1 MGDRHYVIQCRVCE
15 TAFEDDGLQL
25 DCPRSHE
32 PGLLGA
38 LYQTKTFEPDAAADG
53 IYRYHRW
60 LPIVRQLY
68 GSGRTVTYQSERLNR
83 VVGLPNLWVA
93 FNGYWPEKGADLQTT
108 TFKDLEAW
116 TVLSRL
122 PSDNSRILV
131 IASAGNTGAAFVRAC
146 SMNDIPCVV
155 VLPEAGLNALHF
167 PEMIKPC
174 VKIVSLVGFTD
185 YLDAIT
191 LANRVAALDGFFPEG
206 GVRNV
211 ARVDGLG
218 TTILSAVEA
227 IGRLPHFYLQAIGSG
242 AGGIGAY
249 EMAKRLVADG
259 RFGERLPRLLLSQN
273 LPFVPIYMS
282 WKSGRRALLD
292 IDAEDGKKQ
301 IQQIAAHVL
310 SNRKPPY
317 AVRGGVFDILTE
329 TGGDMLAADNLEV
342 LHASRLF
349 EETEGIDIDP
359 ASAVAFATLLKAA
372 RYGPITREAIVL
384 LNITGGGRYRQRLD
398 RSLVPARPALE
409 LDEREILLDGTLDRV
424 VSLFR

>member
-1 MGDRHYVIQCRVCE
+1 MGDRHYAIHCRVCGR
-15 TAFEDDGLQL
+15 AFADDGLLL
-25 DCPRSHE
+25 DCPRPHD
-32 PGLLGA
+32 PGLLSA
-38 LYQTKTFEPDAAADG
+38 VYQTKTFEPDGDADG

-60 LPIVRQLY
+60 LPVVRQLH
-68 GSGRTVTYQSERLNR
+68 GSARPVTYQSERLNR
-83 VVGLPNLWVA
+83 VVGLPNLWVT
-93 FNGYWPEKGADLQTT
+93 FNGYWPEKGAALQTT

-116 TVLSRL
+116 TVRSRL
-122 PSDNSRILV
+122 PPGANRILV
-131 IASAGNTGAAFVRAC
+131 VASAGNTAAAFVRAC
-146 SMNDIPCVV
+146 SMNDIPCLVV
-155 VLPEAGLNALHF
+155 VPEAGLNALQF
-167 PEMIKPC
+167 PELIKPC

-185 YLDAIT
+185 YFDAIT

-227 IGRLPHFYLQAIGSG
+227 IGRLPHYYLQAIGSG
-242 AGGIGAY
+242 AGGIGVH
-249 EMAKRLVADG
+249 EMAKRVLEDG

-282 WKSGRRALLD
+282 WKSGRRALID
-292 IDAEDGKKQ
+292 IDADDGKKQ

-310 SNRKPPY
+310 SNRMPPY
-317 AVRGGVFDILTE
+317 AIRHGVYDILTE

-398 RSLVPARPALE
+398 RPLVPARPALQ
-409 LDEREILLDGTLDRV
+409 LDEREILLDRTLDRV
-424 VSLFR
+424 VSLFS

>member
-1 MGDRHYVIQCRVCE
+1 
-15 TAFEDDGLQL
+15 
-25 DCPRSHE
+25 
-32 PGLLGA
+32 
-38 LYQTKTFEPDAAADG
+38 
-53 IYRYHRW
+53 
-60 LPIVRQLY
+60 
-68 GSGRTVTYQSERLNR
+68 
-83 VVGLPNLWVA
+83 
-93 FNGYWPEKGADLQTT
+93 
-108 TFKDLEAW
+108 
-116 TVLSRL
+116 
-122 PSDNSRILV
+122 
-131 IASAGNTGAAFVRAC
+131 
-146 SMNDIPCVV
+146 MNDIPCLV
-155 VLPEAGLNALHF
+155 VLPEAGLNALQF

-174 VKIVSLVGFTD
+174 VKVVSLVGFTD

-191 LANRVAALDGFFPEG
+191 LANRVAALDGFLPEG

>member
-1 MGDRHYVIQCRVCE
+1 MGDRHYSIQCLVCDA
-15 TAFEDDGLQL
+15 AFEDDGLLL
-25 DCPRSHE
+25 DCPRRHE
-32 PGLLGA
+32 PGLLRA
-38 LYQTKTFEPDAAADG
+38 RYRTRAFEPDHEADG

-60 LPIVRQLY
+60 LPVVRQLH
-68 GSGRTVTYQSERLNR
+68 GSGRTVTYRSERLSR

-93 FNGYWPEKGADLQTT
+93 FNGYWPEKGAAIQTT

-122 PSDNSRILV
+122 PQGSTRILV
-131 IASAGNTGAAFVRAC
+131 IASAGNTAAAFVRAC
-146 SMNDIPCVV
+146 SMNDIPCLVV
-155 VLPEAGLNALHF
+155 VPEAGLNALQF
-167 PEMIKPC
+167 PELVKPC

-185 YLDAIT
+185 YFDAIT

-227 IGRLPHFYLQAIGSG
+227 IGRLPHYYLQAIGSG
-242 AGGIGAY
+242 AGGIGVH
-249 EMAKRLVADG
+249 EMARRVLADG

-273 LPFVPIYMS
+273 MPFVPIYMS

-317 AVRGGVFDILTE
+317 AVRGGVYDILAETE
-329 TGGDMLAADNLEV
+329 GDMLAADNLEV
-342 LHASRLF
+342 LHAARLF

-398 RSLVPARPALE
+398 KKLIPARPDLE
-409 LDEREILLDGTLDRV
+409 LDEREILLDTTLDRV